1 MKRLAVA
8 LAAVGLTASL
18 GAYAAMPTGAQ
29 ATEVNVPQ
37 DQGGF
42 YVGASAL
49 YWQPTVS
56 GNDLDYAVSQSFGP
70 GNNTNQQINNIDPNY
85 DWGFNV
91 FAGYNFGNGNDVML
105 EYLRI
110 HTNDSTTTNA
120 PGGGNVI
127 PAHYFANN
135 SSLFFLNDVSV
146 TANQDNL
153 DSYQRAYGKAEVNL
167 DQGDLTV
174 GQYLNIGCADQL
186 RLFAGL
192 RYAKLERELTANYSQ
207 NPNNAGDTNLG
218 TGVTATSVSSGLMTA
233 LVDDTTVTFFNTVN
247 TSHGALQAY
256 DDSDFKG
263 IGPLI
268 GLSNS
273 YYLGYG
279 IGFIAGLDTG
289 LLIGDVDDSLT
300 LTNYQAG
307 VSNFSTIV
315 APSSAAGVVFT
326 SSTGSGQNIT
336 VTTINTDD
344 ARRVVP
350 VVDAKLGFD
359 YTYPFQNYGSLT
371 LEAGWNVSHY
381 WNAVD
386 GIDGGASD
394 ANLNSISA
402 TPALNNLVLVNG
414 ITRATPGHRTN
425 SVGYQGPYVTLTY
438 RATPTA

>member
-1 MKRLAVA
+1 MKAKEFKNFNFNPCKEVVMKRLAVA

-42 YVGASAL
+42 FVGASAL
-49 YWQPTVS
+49 YWQPTIS
-56 GNDLDYAVSQSFGP
+56 GSDLDYGVNQSG
-70 GNNTNQQINNIDPNY
+70 GNNTYQQINNVNPNY
-85 DWGFNV
+85 NWGFNV

-105 EYLRI
+105 EYLRL
-110 HTNDSTTTNA
+110 HTNDSSANTA
-120 PGGGNVI
+120 PAGGYIV
-127 PAHYFANN
+127 PSHYFASNTAKYLQEIDD
-135 SSLFFLNDVSV
+135 STGLN
-146 TANQDNL
+146 QILYDNYH
-153 DSYQRAYGKAEVNL
+153 SAYGKAQINL

-186 RLFAGL
+186 RFFGGL
-192 RYAKLERELTANYSQ
+192 RYAKLERQLTSNYSQ

-218 TGVTATSVSSGLMTA
+218 TGVTTS
-233 LVDDTTVTFFNTVN
+233 TVTVADAGTY
-247 TSHGALQAY
+247 TASHGALQNY
-256 DDSDFKG
+256 DDSTFKG

-268 GLSNS
+268 GLNNT

-289 LLIGDVDDSLT
+289 LLIGNINDSLT
-300 LTNYQAG
+300 LTNYQAA
-307 VSNFSTIV
+307 TV
-315 APSSAAGVVFT
+315 ATGPAALPTGSAANGVE
-326 SSTGSGQNIT
+326 NIT
-336 VTTINTDD
+336 VTNVSFGST
-344 ARRVVP
+344 RRVVP
-350 VVDAKLGFD
+350 VADAKLGFD

-381 WNAVD
+381 WNVVD
-386 GIDGGASD
+386 GIDAGASD
-394 ANLNSISA
+394 AQLTNAAGTITFA
-402 TPALNNLVLVNG
+402 NG
-414 ITRATPGHRTN
+414 VTGVTPGHHTN

>member
-1 MKRLAVA
+1 MNKNFYKEVVMKRLAVA

-37 DQGGF
+37 DSGGF
-42 YVGASAL
+42 FVGASAL

-56 GNDLDYAVSQSFGP
+56 GNDLDYAVSQSG
-70 GNNTNQQINNIDPNY
+70 GNNTNQQINNVDPNY
-85 DWGFNV
+85 NWGFNV

-105 EYLRI
+105 EYLRL
-110 HTNDSTTTNA
+110 HTNDSSTTNA
-120 PGGGNVI
+120 PAGGNVI
-127 PAHYFANN
+127 PAHYFATNTSKYFQN
-135 SSLFFLNDVSV
+135 TAFGGLNQYNFD
-146 TANQDNL
+146 T
-153 DSYQRAYGKAEVNL
+153 YQRAYGSAEINL

-192 RYAKLERELTANYSQ
+192 RYAKLERQLTSNYSQ
-207 NPNNAGDTNLG
+207 DPNNAGDTNLG
-218 TGVTATSVSSGLMTA
+218 TGVTTTAIVKPFVDVDEPGKTVVSS
-233 LVDDTTVTFFNTVN
+233 N
-247 TSHGALQAY
+247 GALQGY

-268 GLSNS
+268 GLNNT

-279 IGFIAGLDTG
+279 IGFVAGLDVG

-307 VSNFSTIV
+307 MVAATGDASGVSMLPNGT
-315 APSSAAGVVFT
+315 
-326 SSTGSGQNIT
+326 QNIT
-336 VTTINTDD
+336 TTTVNTDD

-386 GIDGGASD
+386 GIDAGASD
-394 ANLNSISA
+394 ANLTTSLA
-402 TPALNNLVLVNG
+402 TTTPATFVNG
-414 ITRATPGHRTN
+414 ITNVTPGHHTN

>member
-18 GAYAAMPTGAQ
+18 GAHAAMPTGAS

-37 DQGGF
+37 DSGGF
-42 YVGASAL
+42 FVGASAL

-56 GNDLDYAVSQSFGP
+56 GSDLDYAVTQSFGP
-70 GNNTNQQINNIDPNY
+70 GNNTNQQIYNVDPNY

-105 EYLRI
+105 EYLRL
-110 HTNDSTTTNA
+110 HTNDSSTTNA
-120 PGGGNVI
+120 LAGGNVI
-127 PAHYFANN
+127 PSHYVVTDT
-135 SSLFFLNDVSV
+135 SLFLQNALSGISNLNDF
-146 TANQDNL
+146 
-153 DSYQRAYGKAEVNL
+153 DSYQSAYGKAKVNL

-192 RYAKLERELTANYSQ
+192 RYAKLERKLTANYSQ
-207 NPNNAGDTNLG
+207 DPNNAGDTNLG
-218 TGVTATSVSSGLMTA
+218 SGVTTSAIGLPTIING
-233 LVDDTTVTFFNTVN
+233 LPFTVPVN
-247 TSHGALQAY
+247 ASHGALQAY

-263 IGPLI
+263 IGPII

-279 IGFIAGLDTG
+279 IGFIAGLDMG
-289 LLIGDVDDSLT
+289 LLVGNVDDSLT
-300 LTNYQAG
+300 LTNFQAAMTTTTTTSIPP
-307 VSNFSTIV
+307 VDDND
-315 APSSAAGVVFT
+315 PVVL
-326 SSTGSGQNIT
+326 TGITPNGIENIT
-336 VTTINTDD
+336 TTTINTDD

-350 VVDAKLGFD
+350 VVDAKLGLD

-386 GIDGGASD
+386 GIGGGASD
-394 ANLNSISA
+394 ANLAFFPATST
-402 TPALNNLVLVNG
+402 TPALFING
-414 ITRATPGHRTN
+414 VTALTPTHRTN